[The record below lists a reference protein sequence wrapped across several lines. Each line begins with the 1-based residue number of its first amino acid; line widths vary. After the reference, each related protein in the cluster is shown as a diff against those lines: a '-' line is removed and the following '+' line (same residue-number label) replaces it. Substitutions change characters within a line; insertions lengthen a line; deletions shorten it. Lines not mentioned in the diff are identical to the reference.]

1 MDCSLNNAKAVR
13 VWSDD
18 NNLWLLLVDGR
29 QLSIPIVCFPRLK
42 NATSE
47 QILNYNL
54 SGGGL
59 GVHWDELDEDLY
71 VPNLLLGITS
81 IPIGNILYEKGL
93 IHESFWQIW

>member
-1 MDCSLNNAKAVR
+1 MDFSFNNAKAVR

-59 GVHWDELDEDLY
+59 GVHWDELDENLY

>member
-1 MDCSLNNAKAVR
+1 MDFSLNNAKAVR

-29 QLSIPIVCFPRLK
+29 QFSIPIVCFPRLK
-42 NATSE
+42 NASRE

-71 VPNLLLGITS
+71 VPNLLMGITS
-81 IPIGNILYEKGL
+81 IPDRE
-93 IHESFWQIW
+93 HTA

>member
-1 MDCSLNNAKAVR
+1 MDFSLNNAKAVR

-42 NATSE
+42 TATSE

-81 IPIGNILYEKGL
+81 IPDRE
-93 IHESFWQIW
+93 HTA

>member
-1 MDCSLNNAKAVR
+1 MDFSLNNANSVR

-18 NNLWLLLVDGR
+18 NNPRSLPVDGR

-59 GVHWDELDEDLY
+59 GVHWDELDENLY

-81 IPIGNILYEKGL
+81 IPDRE
-93 IHESFWQIW
+93 HTA

>member
-1 MDCSLNNAKAVR
+1 MDFSLNNAKAVR

-59 GVHWDELDEDLY
+59 GVHWEELDEDLY

-81 IPIGNILYEKGL
+81 IPDRE
-93 IHESFWQIW
+93 HTA

>member
-1 MDCSLNNAKAVR
+1 MDFSFNNSYAVR

-29 QLSIPIVCFPRLK
+29 QLSIPIVCFQRLK

-59 GVHWDELDEDLY
+59 GVHWDELDENLY

-81 IPIGNILYEKGL
+81 IPDRE
-93 IHESFWQIW
+93 HTA

>member
-1 MDCSLNNAKAVR
+1 MDFSLNNAKAVR

-18 NNLWLLLVDGR
+18 DNLWLLLVDGR

-42 NATSE
+42 NASRE

-71 VPNLLLGITS
+71 VPI
-81 IPIGNILYEKGL
+81 ILSAIKKPKIL
-93 IHESFWQIW
+93 

>member
-1 MDCSLNNAKAVR
+1 MDFSLNNAKAVR

>member
-1 MDCSLNNAKAVR
+1 MDFPLNNAKAVR
-13 VWSDD
+13 VWSDED
-18 NNLWLLLVDGR
+18 NLWLLLVDGR

-42 NATSE
+42 NASRE

-71 VPNLLLGITS
+71 VPI
-81 IPIGNILYEKGL
+81 ILSAIKKPKIL
-93 IHESFWQIW
+93 

>member
-1 MDCSLNNAKAVR
+1 MHNAITMSHNDVMRTLTVK
-13 VWSDD
+13 
-18 NNLWLLLVDGR
+18 LYGR

-71 VPNLLLGITS
+71 VPDLLLGITS
-81 IPIGNILYEKGL
+81 IPDRE
-93 IHESFWQIW
+93 HTA

>member
-1 MDCSLNNAKAVR
+1 MDFPLNNAKAVR

>member
-1 MDCSLNNAKAVR
+1 MDFPLNNAKAVR

-29 QLSIPIVCFPRLK
+29 QFSIPIVCFPRLK
-42 NATSE
+42 NASRE

-71 VPNLLLGITS
+71 VPNLLMGTTS
-81 IPIGNILYEKGL
+81 IPDRE
-93 IHESFWQIW
+93 HTA

>member
-1 MDCSLNNAKAVR
+1 MDFSLNNVKAVR
-13 VWSDD
+13 VRGDD
-18 NNLWLLLVDGR
+18 DNLWLLLVDGR
-29 QLSIPIVCFPRLK
+29 QFSLPIVCFPRLN
-42 NATSE
+42 NASRE

-81 IPIGNILYEKGL
+81 IPDRE
-93 IHESFWQIW
+93 HTA

>member
-1 MDCSLNNAKAVR
+1 MDFSLNNAKAVR

-47 QILNYNL
+47 
-54 SGGGL
+54 
-59 GVHWDELDEDLY
+59 
-71 VPNLLLGITS
+71 
-81 IPIGNILYEKGL
+81 
-93 IHESFWQIW
+93 

>member
-1 MDCSLNNAKAVR
+1 MDFSLNNAKAVR

-47 QILNYNL
+47 QIMNYNL
-54 SGGGL
+54 SVVAWVFIG
-59 GVHWDELDEDLY
+59 
-71 VPNLLLGITS
+71 TS
-81 IPIGNILYEKGL
+81 LMKISMSL
-93 IHESFWQIW
+93 IF

>member
-1 MDCSLNNAKAVR
+1 MDFSFNNAKAVR

-18 NNLWLLLVDGR
+18 NNLLLLLVDGR
-29 QLSIPIVCFPRLK
+29 QLSIPIVFFPRLK

-59 GVHWDELDEDLY
+59 GVHCDELDEDLY

-81 IPIGNILYEKGL
+81 ITDRE
-93 IHESFWQIW
+93 HTA

>member
-1 MDCSLNNAKAVR
+1 MDFSLNNAKAVR

-47 QILNYNL
+47 QTLNYNL

-81 IPIGNILYEKGL
+81 IPDRE
-93 IHESFWQIW
+93 HTA